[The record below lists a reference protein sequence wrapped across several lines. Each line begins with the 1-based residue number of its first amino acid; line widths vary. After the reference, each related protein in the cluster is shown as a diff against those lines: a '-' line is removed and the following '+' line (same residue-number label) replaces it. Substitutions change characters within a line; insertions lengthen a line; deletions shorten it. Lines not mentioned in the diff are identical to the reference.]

1 LHAGKLSF
9 PATVAKTPRAG
20 GGVKGRRT
28 RRAGHGCNARL
39 AGPVHSIEQERPR
52 RRRRDRR
59 HGHGLEHVAS
69 HEVAEYRALPARRLL
84 RRSRA
89 PWWELPPLAST
100 DALKD
105 IGHKLGSAPD
115 PEMAIEGR
123 HVLMG
128 RGVAQAETIRDL
140 LLAVPL

>member
-1 LHAGKLSF
+1 MGCARRSYQPRHAETSVLHGVIRDHADDFLRAAAERADGAG
-9 PATVAKTPRAG
+9 
-20 GGVKGRRT
+20 
-28 RRAGHGCNARL
+28 
-39 AGPVHSIEQERPR
+39 
-52 RRRRDRR
+52 
-59 HGHGLEHVAS
+59 
-69 HEVAEYRALPARRLL
+69 LPERLL

-89 PWWELPPLAST
+89 LWWELPPLAST
-100 DALKD
+100 DALMD

-115 PEMAIEGR
+115 PEMAIEAR